1 MIKDMKEL
9 HHHCLNALMGMLPH
23 IKAYRRAPNERIAEK
38 EYQKI
43 LEAMARIEGALN
55 AHYEGRENK

>member
-1 MIKDMKEL
+1 MQEL
-9 HHHCLNALMGMLPH
+9 YHHCLNALAGMIPH

-43 LEAMARIEGALN
+43 LAAMARIEGALN
-55 AHYEGRENK
+55 VHRGGRENK